1 MNRFEQAFSDTE
13 SVAEVTAKSA
23 TDLAKLAKQLQK
35 AAKEGNIAAIK
46 RIQDKLNDARM
57 ALGQAVANAVQ
68 SWPFQDDEEEQYLRD
83 GYSAELRRAALE
95 HGLEIYERDGGLIC
109 HPSIVRIL
117 PGERAVRIDRKQTST
132 IRPSHLLGL
141 LHENQKKPGRY
152 PVDRFLEALYKRYL
166 DITQED
172 SSSRLV
178 KGVQERVVPLD
189 RIYKQFISLPG
200 SGQDYTPMDFTRSL
214 YQIEESGQTTT
225 KSGARVSFSA
235 STGARSAK
243 GLFTFVGP
251 DGQDVQYYGVR
262 FTEAG

>member
-1 MNRFEQAFSDTE
+1 MNRFEQAFNDTE

-57 ALGQAVANAVQ
+57 ALVQAVANAVQ

-117 PGERAVRIDRKQTST
+117 PGDRAVRIDRKQTST

-141 LHENQKKPGRY
+141 LYENQKKPGRY
-152 PVDRFLEALYKRYL
+152 RTGPFLEALYAVYFDLVR
-166 DITQED
+166 ED
-172 SSSRLV
+172 SPDRLM
-178 KGVQERVVPLD
+178 KGNQGRVVPLE
-189 RIYKQFISLPG
+189 RIYKLFTSLPG
-200 SGQDYTPMDFTRSL
+200 TRREYATTDFARDIYRLET
-214 YQIEESGQTTT
+214 SGQTTT
-225 KSGARVSFSA
+225 RSGASVSFPA
-235 STGARSAK
+235 STGTRSAK

>member
-13 SVAEVTAKSA
+13 SIAEVTAKSA
-23 TDLAKLAKQLQK
+23 TDLAKLAKELRK

-46 RIQDKLNDARM
+46 RTQEKLNAARM
-57 ALGQAVANAVQ
+57 ALEQAVANAVQ
-68 SWPFQDDEEEQYLRD
+68 SWPFQDHEEEQYLRD
-83 GYSAELRRAALE
+83 GYSAELRRAASE
-95 HGLEIYERDGGLIC
+95 RGLEIHERDGRLIC

-117 PGERAVRIDRKQTST
+117 PGARAVKIDKKQTKA

-141 LHENQKKPGRY
+141 LYENQKKPGRY
-152 PVDRFLEALYKRYL
+152 PVDRFLGALYARYL
-166 DITQED
+166 DIILED

-189 RIYKQFISLPG
+189 RIYKQFTSLPG
-200 SGQDYTPMDFTRSL
+200 TTLEYATTDFARDIYRLET
-214 YQIEESGQTTT
+214 SGQTTT
-225 KSGARVSFSA
+225 RSGASVSFPA
-235 STGARSAK
+235 STGTRSAK